1 MTDNETNLTLL
12 NVNQIVSLL
21 SRAYIKLIKNGTPL
35 KSFPSVMLWGPPGI
49 GKSQGVREIAG
60 NIQAKT
66 GKKVSITDVRLLL
79 FNPVDLRGIPTTNA
93 DKTLSVWLKPQIF
106 QMDES
111 EDVINILFL
120 DEITAAPQSV
130 QAAAY
135 QITLDRVIGEHKL
148 PENCIVIA
156 AGNRVT
162 DKSVAY
168 NMPRA
173 LANRLLHI
181 TVKGDPDSWHDWA
194 VKSGIHRFVT
204 SFLEYNPTALMR
216 SDSPESTLAFP
227 TPRSWE
233 MVSNIL
239 TNISENMDAI
249 QPLISGCIGASVTY
263 NFAKWCT
270 LFSNLPSIEDI
281 FAGKKTAVEKSPEM
295 QEALRAEMVAYAKH
309 WAARAVRHDENFAR
323 PGYHIDGDP
332 AEHLLLGLRD
342 IGVAGADD
350 LVDARHRL
358 RAVGQRRDRLRAAE
372 LEHPVDARDPGRGQN
387 GRTDAS
393 VGGGRRDH
401 HDLAAAGKLGGDRI
415 HQDG

>member
-216 SDSPESTLAFP
+216 SDSPESILGFSNTSFLGDGQQHPYQYLRKHGRNSAFDI
-227 TPRSWE
+227 RLYRGKRNLQFCE
-233 MVSNIL
+233 MVH
-239 TNISENMDAI
+239 
-249 QPLISGCIGASVTY
+249 SVFKPAF
-263 NFAKWCT
+263 NRRH
-270 LFSNLPSIEDI
+270 LRR
-281 FAGKKTAVEKSPEM
+281 EK
-295 QEALRAEMVAYAKH
+295 
-309 WAARAVRHDENFAR
+309 DCC
-323 PGYHIDGDP
+323 
-332 AEHLLLGLRD
+332 
-342 IGVAGADD
+342 
-350 LVDARHRL
+350 
-358 RAVGQRRDRLRAAE
+358 
-372 LEHPVDARDPGRGQN
+372 
-387 GRTDAS
+387 
-393 VGGGRRDH
+393 
-401 HDLAAAGKLGGDRI
+401 
-415 HQDG
+415 

>member
-173 LANRLLHI
+173 LANRLFI

-239 TNISENMDAI
+239 YQYLRKHGRNSAFDIRLYRGKRN
-249 QPLISGCIGASVTY
+249 

-281 FAGKKTAVEKSPEM
+281 FAGK
-295 QEALRAEMVAYAKH
+295 
-309 WAARAVRHDENFAR
+309 DCC
-323 PGYHIDGDP
+323 
-332 AEHLLLGLRD
+332 
-342 IGVAGADD
+342 
-350 LVDARHRL
+350 
-358 RAVGQRRDRLRAAE
+358 
-372 LEHPVDARDPGRGQN
+372 
-387 GRTDAS
+387 
-393 VGGGRRDH
+393 
-401 HDLAAAGKLGGDRI
+401 
-415 HQDG
+415 

>member
-168 NMPRA
+168 RRQEHRDAGHHGPSGGAYRGAGRDLLGGAGGCGGAVPHQRRRIRGGEGRSPTKRRA
-173 LANRLLHI
+173 ACGSPAAKKFRCFSVKAAGRRVPAVFLLSNPAA
-181 TVKGDPDSWHDWA
+181 G
-194 VKSGIHRFVT
+194 GILKAISHT
-204 SFLEYNPTALMR
+204 EKR
-216 SDSPESTLAFP
+216 SDVYGSS
-227 TPRSWE
+227 
-233 MVSNIL
+233 
-239 TNISENMDAI
+239 
-249 QPLISGCIGASVTY
+249 GASG
-263 NFAKWCT
+263 
-270 LFSNLPSIEDI
+270 
-281 FAGKKTAVEKSPEM
+281 AGTGIS
-295 QEALRAEMVAYAKH
+295 
-309 WAARAVRHDENFAR
+309 FF
-323 PGYHIDGDP
+323 
-332 AEHLLLGLRD
+332 
-342 IGVAGADD
+342 
-350 LVDARHRL
+350 
-358 RAVGQRRDRLRAAE
+358 
-372 LEHPVDARDPGRGQN
+372 
-387 GRTDAS
+387 
-393 VGGGRRDH
+393 
-401 HDLAAAGKLGGDRI
+401 
-415 HQDG
+415 

>member
-1 MTDNETNLTLL
+1 MAEASD
-12 NVNQIVSLL
+12 
-21 SRAYIKLIKNGTPL
+21 
-35 KSFPSVMLWGPPGI
+35 
-49 GKSQGVREIAG
+49 
-60 NIQAKT
+60 
-66 GKKVSITDVRLLL
+66 
-79 FNPVDLRGIPTTNA
+79 
-93 DKTLSVWLKPQIF
+93 F

-263 NFAKWCT
+263 NFANGALCFQT
-270 LFSNLPSIEDI
+270 SLQS
-281 FAGKKTAVEKSPEM
+281 KTSSPE
-295 QEALRAEMVAYAKH
+295 K
-309 WAARAVRHDENFAR
+309 DCC
-323 PGYHIDGDP
+323 
-332 AEHLLLGLRD
+332 
-342 IGVAGADD
+342 
-350 LVDARHRL
+350 
-358 RAVGQRRDRLRAAE
+358 
-372 LEHPVDARDPGRGQN
+372 
-387 GRTDAS
+387 
-393 VGGGRRDH
+393 
-401 HDLAAAGKLGGDRI
+401 
-415 HQDG
+415 

>member
-49 GKSQGVREIAG
+49 GKSQGVREIAC

-216 SDSPESTLAFP
+216 SDSGGGTSFQCIFDYVREHMSDNVPSEIVIMTDGKSDFPEYEASSGIPVL
-227 TPRSWE
+227 WL
-233 MVSNIL
+233 L
-239 TNISENMDAI
+239 TNNRVRIPWGQA
-249 QPLISGCIGASVTY
+249 
-263 NFAKWCT
+263 
-270 LFSNLPSIEDI
+270 
-281 FAGKKTAVEKSPEM
+281 
-295 QEALRAEMVAYAKH
+295 AYFRK
-309 WAARAVRHDENFAR
+309 
-323 PGYHIDGDP
+323 
-332 AEHLLLGLRD
+332 
-342 IGVAGADD
+342 
-350 LVDARHRL
+350 
-358 RAVGQRRDRLRAAE
+358 
-372 LEHPVDARDPGRGQN
+372 
-387 GRTDAS
+387 
-393 VGGGRRDH
+393 
-401 HDLAAAGKLGGDRI
+401 
-415 HQDG
+415 